1 MLLNPNVLVQIKI
14 TVIDTSPEQET
25 PEVFVQESLVEL
37 DETDQTTLEET
48 QEEIIIEEEVE
59 VTNIVQDSPS
69 AVLEDQAL
77 DPDES
82 KVFSSIDFGI
92 LYAADY
98 KSLDNLI
105 TK

>member
-1 MLLNPNVLVQIKI
+1 MISI
-14 TVIDTSPEQET
+14 A
-25 PEVFVQESLVEL
+25 QESA
-37 DETDQTTLEET
+37 
-48 QEEIIIEEEVE
+48 
-59 VTNIVQDSPS
+59 S
-69 AVLEDQAL
+69 AALEDLAS

-82 KVFSSIDFGI
+82 KVFSPVDFGI